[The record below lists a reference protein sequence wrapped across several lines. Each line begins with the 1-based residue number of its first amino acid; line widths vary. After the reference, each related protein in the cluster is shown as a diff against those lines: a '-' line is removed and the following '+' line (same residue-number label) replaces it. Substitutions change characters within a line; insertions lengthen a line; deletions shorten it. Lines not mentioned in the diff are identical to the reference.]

1 MATLFGLELCLF
13 TFITGSNLSITS
25 SSIPLKS
32 TMPFQR
38 KKPELKKGRGANCN
52 EADLST
58 VAESVDNNIEIS
70 LCDDD
75 DDGDDERKERKKKM
89 KKWLF
94 ERLGLGLFMFLLILG
109 VNAASLDNRGN
120 SSMRRT
126 SLHMWFL
133 VSFYPFHITLS
144 PAQIW

>member
-75 DDGDDERKERKKKM
+75 DDGMMKEK
-89 KKWLF
+89 
-94 ERLGLGLFMFLLILG
+94 
-109 VNAASLDNRGN
+109 NA
-120 SSMRRT
+120 RRR
-126 SLHMWFL
+126 
-133 VSFYPFHITLS
+133 
-144 PAQIW
+144 